1 MVNVPLVICTLT
13 PTEMVVVLSWRSPSP
28 VAVTLPSKHVPGVL
42 VAQRNQAAVPA
53 AAPVVV
59 MGVPASVATPA
70 DAQPN
75 AGSCKPNVA
84 GSVWRLTAVF
94 ALDGIAAV

>member
-1 MVNVPLVICTLT
+1 MICTLT
-13 PTEMVVVLSWRSPSP
+13 PTEMVVVLSWRSP

-59 MGVPASVATPA
+59 MDVPASVATPD
-70 DAQPN
+70 DAEPN

-94 ALDGIAAV
+94 ALDGTAAV